1 VDLHPAI
8 AIVNEA
14 QLPKSVQ
21 EKADPR
27 AGRAHHLREGLLT
40 HLGDYNLG
48 YPSLPKWASK
58 SKTRASLFSLELKRW
73 STKSSSYRMFRISK

>member
-40 HLGDYNLG
+40 HLGITISG
-48 YPSLPKWASK
+48 TLPCRNG
-58 SKTRASLFSLELKRW
+58 RARAKPALVSFRW
-73 STKSSSYRMFRISK
+73 N